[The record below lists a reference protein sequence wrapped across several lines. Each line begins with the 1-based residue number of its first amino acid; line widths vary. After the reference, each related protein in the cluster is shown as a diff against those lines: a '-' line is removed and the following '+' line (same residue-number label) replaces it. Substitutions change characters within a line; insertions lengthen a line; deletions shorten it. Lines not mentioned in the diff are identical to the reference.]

1 MVQGTAIVTRR
12 DVGSIV
18 VVPVGRRRVS
28 LKVESR
34 MVGHAFATVAAP
46 RARGYGA
53 PFFRLKKKEMIAG
66 RALVKVVKEAQVAFK
81 KQMMIARR
89 ALVMEV
95 KVTRAT
101 RSRPRAEEAV
111 RTTTTDVVTTAQ
123 MLEAGLLAFQ
133 EIATRW
139 QLTNGE
145 QSGVLQVSESSLLR
159 WKKAPPS
166 DDEVL
171 LDRLQ
176 LVLLAYQ
183 RVNELAGSELEAAAL
198 VRREGSALNPE
209 NLSQTVLQML
219 SVPSILEMNRH
230 VQRLDAEVHAW

>member
-28 LKVESR
+28 LKVER
-34 MVGHAFATVAAP
+34 KMVGQPFATVAAASA
-46 RARGYGA
+46 RAHGA
-53 PFFRLKKKEMIAG
+53 PSFR
-66 RALVKVVKEAQVAFK
+66 FK

-89 ALVMEV
+89 ALVKEV
-95 KVTRAT
+95 KQAEVTRTT

-209 NLSQTVLQML
+209 NPSQTVLQML